1 MIRCIPLVTVVW
13 LALFGATSLDAQER
27 LRALIIDGQNN
38 HAMWPKTTLMM
49 KQYLEQSGRFTVDVE
64 RTKYTWNG
72 GELLAKYRLENGKS
86 YEDLKDPKP
95 DPDFQPTFS
104 DYDVVISNF
113 GWKAAPWPQ
122 ETQEA
127 FEAYVRG
134 GGGLV
139 IVHAAN
145 NPFGDWKEFNR
156 MIGLGGWDGRNERS
170 GPYVYVD
177 EAGEVKRDTSQG
189 SAGSHGPQHEFQ
201 VVIREPDHPITR
213 GLPQAWMHTQD
224 ELYQQLRGPAD
235 EMTILA
241 TAYADPK
248 YRGTGRHEPM
258 VMTIDYGQGRI
269 FHTPMGHSDVSMED
283 VGFITILVRGTEWA
297 ATGDVTLTEV
307 PSDFP
312 TANEVSRRVFD

>member
-248 YRGTGRHEPM
+248 YRGT
-258 VMTIDYGQGRI
+258 
-269 FHTPMGHSDVSMED
+269 
-283 VGFITILVRGTEWA
+283 
-297 ATGDVTLTEV
+297 
-307 PSDFP
+307 
-312 TANEVSRRVFD
+312 